1 MINTATTFICACLAS
16 AMSLY
21 AAQAA
26 ATTPPEAEPA
36 DDTSK
41 AYWHTDLEAQSEPEP
56 REKAVMQS
64 QINEGQVTH
73 IEAAH
78 IIDDTHRSKP
88 IAQLSE
94 SDRQIRVNTPEG
106 ADICEREERPAEVIE
121 LCARRIENRSE
132 EFATSNGRTLS
143 ADERLLSES
152 LKDNRANSLAQA
164 IDRLGR
170 NDRDADAALNQVIA
184 SVVLGTGQERPAP
197 GDDAEA
203 NQDEQ
208 QLPPEAG
215 AIVDGAIQELGPGA
229 P

>member
-94 SDRQIRVNTPEG
+94 SDRQIRVTTPEG
-106 ADICEREERPAEVIE
+106 ADICEQEERPAEVIE
-121 LCARRIENRSE
+121 LCAKTIERI
-132 EFATSNGRTLS
+132 
-143 ADERLLSES
+143 
-152 LKDNRANSLAQA
+152 
-164 IDRLGR
+164 
-170 NDRDADAALNQVIA
+170 
-184 SVVLGTGQERPAP
+184 P
-197 GDDAEA
+197 
-203 NQDEQ
+203 
-208 QLPPEAG
+208 
-215 AIVDGAIQELGPGA
+215 
-229 P
+229 